1 MNILLDYLRRSKVT
15 EVDALKQENAELK
28 AKLEQKQQQIN
39 KVNKYWKGKLHSLT
53 GGKKTK

>member
-1 MNILLDYLRRSKVT
+1 MNILLDYLRRSKIT
-15 EVDALKQENAELK
+15 EVDALKQENAKLK

-53 GGKKTK
+53 AGKKTK

>member
-1 MNILLDYLRRSKVT
+1 MNILLDYLRRSKIT

-39 KVNKYWKGKLHSLT
+39 QVNKYWKGKLHSLT
-53 GGKKTK
+53 SGKKTK

>member
-1 MNILLDYLRRSKVT
+1 MNILLDYLRRSKKT
-15 EVDALKQENAELK
+15 EADALKQEIADLK
-28 AKLEQKQQQIN
+28 AKLENKQEQIN

>member
-1 MNILLDYLRRSKVT
+1 MNILLDYLRRSKAT

-53 GGKKTK
+53 GAKKTK